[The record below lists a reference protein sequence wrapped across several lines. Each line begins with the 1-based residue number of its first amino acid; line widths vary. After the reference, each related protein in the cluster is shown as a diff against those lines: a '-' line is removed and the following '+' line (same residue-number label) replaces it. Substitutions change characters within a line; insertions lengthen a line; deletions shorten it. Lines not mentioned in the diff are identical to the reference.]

1 MTKKMLWRTFLIALL
16 AAVIVLAAGIGV
28 ISFQA
33 SNTQKRELEVDAN
46 LIAQLW
52 DGDVASLETLRP
64 HADLRITVINIS
76 DGEVIYDNT
85 AEVDEEHLTR
95 PEVQAA
101 LNGQPQAF
109 VRWSETMDCT
119 MYYYAVRYGEEQVLR
134 VAVRQSAVTDYVLS
148 LLPFTVLA
156 LGLALLISY
165 LVANRSSRAVT
176 QPVKDIQLS
185 LRSLNQG
192 SYVPLRCDSSNPELY
207 AVMTETDE
215 LFSKVNENLKK
226 LQDSRARLS
235 FVLDNVSQSIVAF
248 DRDGTVTLI
257 NRAAMSLFGVNS
269 SALGQNLLYLIEDNK
284 LSRKISQVLDGGGDQ
299 HFEYEL
305 RDHPLNVDLIDVAK
319 YEADVK
325 MIMILTD
332 LSAEKL
338 AIRQRSDFFANAGH
352 ELKTPLTSLQGMSEL
367 LLEKEPADSPNRK
380 YVERIHKETVRLNDL
395 ILDMLRLSSL
405 EQASADEAVQAVQL
419 SAVFQDISA
428 EFAGQMEQ
436 KGITYTQ
443 TGEGKIFADPKKI
456 YTCCENLFSNAVR
469 YNKQG
474 GHVEVVIEDFPQSVR
489 FSVRDTGIGIEQ
501 KHIPRLC
508 ERFYRVDKSRSKNT
522 GGTGLGLAI
531 VKHVCQIYDAKLT
544 IVSAP
549 DEGTT
554 VSVTFKK

>member
-1 MTKKMLWRTFLIALL
+1 MTKKILWRTFLISMMAAL
-16 AAVIVLAAGIGV
+16 VVLVAGIVV

-33 SNTQKRELEVDAN
+33 SSTQKKELEVDAD
-46 LIAQLW
+46 LIVGLW
-52 DGDVASLETLRP
+52 DGQVESLETLRP
-64 HADLRITVINIS
+64 YADLRITVIRR

-85 AEVDEEHLTR
+85 AEVNENHLSR
-95 PEVQAA
+95 PEIQAA
-101 LNGQPQAF
+101 LNGDPQIF
-109 VRWSETMDCT
+109 IRWSDTMDCT
-119 MYYYAVRYGEEQVLR
+119 MYYYAVPYGEDQVLR
-134 VAVRQSAVTDYVLS
+134 VAVRQSAVADYVLS

-165 LVANRSSRAVT
+165 LFAGKSSRTVT
-176 QPVKDIQLS
+176 QPVRDIQLS
-185 LRSLNQG
+185 LRSLNLG
-192 SYVPLRCDSSNPELY
+192 SYVPLHCDSSNPELY

-248 DRDGTVTLI
+248 DKVGTVVLI
-257 NRAAMSLFGVNS
+257 NRAAMSLFEVNS
-269 SALGQNLLYLIEDNK
+269 FAVGQNMLYLIEDNK
-284 LSRKISQVLDGGGDQ
+284 LSRKINLVLEGGGDQ
-299 HFEYEL
+299 HFEYEF

-319 YEADVK
+319 YEGDVQ

-367 LLEKEPADSPNRK
+367 LLEKVPADSPNRK
-380 YVERIHKETVRLNDL
+380 YIERIHKETIRLNDL
-395 ILDMLRLSSL
+395 ILDMLKLSSL
-405 EQASADEAVQAVQL
+405 EQSSADEAVQTVQL
-419 SAVFQDISA
+419 ASVFQDLAA
-428 EFAGQMEQ
+428 EFSGQMEQ
-436 KGITYTQ
+436 KEITYTQ
-443 TGEGKIFADPKKI
+443 SGEGKIFADPKKI
-456 YTCCENLFSNAVR
+456 YTCCENLLSNAVR

-474 GHVEVVIEDFPQSVR
+474 GRVEVTIEELPQSVR

-531 VKHVCQIYDAKLT
+531 VKHVCQIYDAKLS

-549 DEGTT
+549 NEGTT
-554 VSVTFKK
+554 VSVVFKK